1 MSSHQAV
8 PENGGDINLSWLTE
22 SLPNTLDK
30 TLCLFETVFP
40 LLEMR
45 RKKVL
50 KIERSQGRVLAD
62 SGNDKLVNAFA

>member
-1 MSSHQAV
+1 M

-40 LLEMR
+40 PFRNEEG
-45 RKKVL
+45 KIL
-50 KIERSQGRVLAD
+50 KIEGSRGFHGWLIKFILNVIRSQL
-62 SGNDKLVNAFA
+62 KEKY

>member
-1 MSSHQAV
+1 M

-40 LLEMR
+40 PFRTEEG
-45 RKKVL
+45 KIL
-50 KIERSQGRVLAD
+50 KIEGSRGRVLAD

>member
-1 MSSHQAV
+1 M

-40 LLEMR
+40 PFRNEEG
-45 RKKVL
+45 KIL
-50 KIERSQGRVLAD
+50 KIEGSRGRVLAD

>member
-1 MSSHQAV
+1 M

-40 LLEMR
+40 PFRNEEGKSTKNR
-45 RKKVL
+45 RESEEGVSRFW
-50 KIERSQGRVLAD
+50 E
-62 SGNDKLVNAFA
+62 